1 MEENN
6 NKSIIR
12 VAVVA
17 AIVVILGINVYRTE
31 QCKKE
36 ISNLS
41 GTVDWLISMNGNDVS
56 ADTLCGASP
65 AISDNTPS
73 DDNALWLSHTPQT
86 QAGSEIVQGVS
97 QEQFAEL
104 SKSVSRLEAKV
115 AALQGKGQTSGGTTI
130 VQGAS
135 KEEFSKLEG
144 SVSTMQSKITALQSK
159 VEQLTKSQTQVVSAL
174 KKVTTASSSTS
185 SSTGIVS
192 SSSSS
197 TTKSVSSSKSSSS
210 ETISSSS
217 KSTNQKMRVS
227 VTAKVKVEDRYVR
240 RELYLPKITE
250 GPTGKVIVDI
260 TMDYGGDVNSARI
273 NSAST
278 ISDEDILDACK
289 DAALRTC
296 FSINTEAP
304 TKQQAT
310 ITYTFTAR

>member
-6 NKSIIR
+6 SKSIIK

-36 ISNLS
+36 ISSLS
-41 GTVDWLISMNGNDVS
+41 TTVEGYIMYQ
-56 ADTLCGASP
+56 
-65 AISDNTPS
+65 AISSNTNDSTSINMTAENDLSINPDCS
-73 DDNALWLSHTPQT
+73 DKNVTV
-86 QAGSEIVQGVS
+86 VQGAT

-104 SKSVSRLEAKV
+104 SESVSRLESKV
-115 AALQGKGQTSGGTTI
+115 AALQGKGQTSGSTTI

-159 VEQLTKSQTQVVSAL
+159 VEQLTKSQTQVVTAL

-197 TTKSVSSSKSSSS
+197 TTKSVSSSRSSSS
-210 ETISSSS
+210 ETIASSS
-217 KSTNQKMRVS
+217 KTSNQKVRVS
-227 VTAKVKVEDRYVR
+227 VSAKVKVEDRYVTG
-240 RELYLPKITE
+240 ETYLPKVTE
-250 GPTGKVIVDI
+250 GLVGKVVVNIGMTTVGIV
-260 TMDYGGDVNSARI
+260 TSARI
-273 NSAST
+273 NPSST

-289 DAALRTC
+289 DAALRTD
-296 FSINTEAP
+296 FNYNPQASS
-304 TKQQAT
+304 KQTGT